1 MGDYSFNNTK
11 FMKRLPLLILFL
23 FTITSQCLAQL
34 KTYDAQWKKVDEL
47 INKKRLPKSAL
58 AEVKKIYA
66 LAKKEGQQ
74 AQVIKSLVYMTDLQ
88 EETREDNDI
97 ASIREWEKEISAAK
111 EPAASIMKSILA
123 SIYRDY
129 LQHNRYK
136 FYDRTTTVAFNKNDI
151 DTWSLQD
158 LHQKIGQLFQASL
171 QNKKLLQQTG
181 LSAYDAIIIKGGL
194 RTLRPTLYDL
204 LAHRALEY
212 FENDESDLVKPA
224 YAFEIN
230 QPEAFST
237 PEKFITVSFQTKD
250 STSNLHD
257 ALLLYQDLIRFHLT
271 DKNPDAMVDADIKR
285 IEFVK
290 RNYTGP
296 QEDSLYVNALEAL
309 VTKYPANAIAKQAS
323 FLLASWHNERAQTY
337 EPSKDTSYRYER
349 IKAVAILE
357 AAVKD
362 SSIKSAGWVNSY
374 NFLQQLKQAHFSFQV
389 EGVNVPGTP
398 FRALVTYQNVN
409 TLHLRLVKMTAALK
423 KQLES
428 REEDQYWSTLMTT
441 KAERTWSQA
450 LPNTNDLQEHK
461 VEIKIDALPVGE
473 YYLVA
478 SPNETY
484 NAKTSL
490 VGAGH
495 FHVSN
500 ISYVSQEDHF
510 FVLHRETGLPL
521 VNAQVE
527 AYKNV
532 YDYNTSKYIR
542 TTAGNYKTDINGY
555 FKLAPN
561 KEERYNN
568 YFFDIK
574 HQQDQLNLEEAY
586 YRYYSNFEEAPRQT
600 IQTFFFTDRSIYRPG
615 QTVYFK
621 GIIVS
626 RDKNYSAVV
635 PNNQTVISLYD
646 ANGEKKDSLVLTSNE
661 FGSINGQFRLPE
673 GLLNGTFQVRDKER
687 GVAYISVE
695 EYKRAKFYVE
705 FEKVKDS
712 YKVNDTVTVSGLAKA
727 YAGNNIDNA
736 KVNYRV
742 VRKPRFIYRWFS
754 RSWLPQVEEMEIVN
768 GTTTTDATGAFTIRF
783 KAIPD
788 NTLDKKYDPLF
799 DYHVYADITDI
810 NGETR
815 SSSKVVTAGYK
826 SVVMQLVT
834 PERISVDS
842 LKQLF
847 IRTENMN
854 GEYQPSTI
862 TVQFHQL
869 TPEQRLIRERLWET
883 PDQFVMTKEEYIR
896 HFPYDEYHNETDPAT
911 WNKTLAFTKTD
922 TTHTDG
928 SWIIGRQNL
937 KAGMYEITVTTK
949 DAQGNEV
956 TDKRFIELFDRTAG
970 FIKPEYLWTKGS
982 NPIEPGESTT
992 IEIGTS
998 VQQVFLVSQVAKK
1011 TQQGFTEVPIGQ
1023 KGKQPIPVLEH
1034 NEVNEGF
1041 RFTILNNEKRPFTF
1055 TATEA
1060 DRGGYSSSF
1069 VFVKHNR
1076 FYKYSDMIVVPWSNK
1091 ELKVEYETFRD
1102 KTLPGSEE
1110 KWKVKITGYKN
1121 EQVAA
1126 EMLVSMYDASLDQ
1139 FKPHQWNKPGLWP
1152 MNYRMP
1158 AWSADANF
1166 RAIESQEKYLNVSYK
1181 EFSKTYD
1188 RLNYPTYLKY
1198 PIVTVAYGT
1207 KRKRASNERE
1217 ERISSA
1223 APVVQMDMAVRAESK
1238 QMMSADT
1245 VSNSEFYVEFEDRVN
1260 TSNDPAIQVRKNFN
1274 ETAFFFPELRTDP
1287 NGAIEFTFTAPEALT
1302 RWKVQALAHTKG
1314 LAFGLAQKELVTQKE
1329 LMVQPNMPRF
1339 VRQGDRMEM
1348 SAKIVNLSDKE
1359 ITGQAQLLLFDATTN
1374 QSVDGYFIN
1383 TFPNQ
1388 YFTVAPGQSELVKFP
1403 IQVPFQFSNTLTWR
1417 IVARSEQLSDGE
1429 ENFLPVLSNKILVTE
1444 TLALPLRGNET
1455 KNFSF
1460 DKLLKSGESETLQH
1474 HALAVEYTSNPAWYA
1489 VQALPYLMEYPYDCA
1504 EQTWNRYYANA
1515 LASHITNASP
1525 KLRQV
1530 FEKWKNTDTAA
1541 LLSALQKNEEFKSA
1555 ILEETP
1561 WVLAAKT
1568 ETEQKKNIAIL
1579 FDMVRMSTELSSSLE
1594 KLKQMQTSGGSFTW
1608 FKGGPEDR
1616 YITQYIVT
1624 GMGRLKKLG
1633 LQSENF
1639 ASIYKPAIAYLD
1651 RKITQ
1656 DYKNLV
1662 KSKAKLTTQP
1672 SGDIQVQ
1679 YLYMRSFFPEL
1690 PVPASAKTAY
1700 NHYRN
1705 QAKKFWMQQGKSTQ
1719 AMTALVLSRTA
1730 DKITPAAILKSL
1742 KETSILHEELGRYWK
1757 DNQFGLSWRWSQ
1769 APIETQSLMVEAFNE
1784 ISKDITTVD
1793 ELRTWLIK
1801 NKQTNNWRT
1810 TKATADACYA
1820 MLLQGTNWLDHAPV
1834 VQIQLGTTTINS
1846 NSDAEAGTGYFKQN
1860 IPVERIQPAMGNIS
1874 VKVSGNENTPTASSW
1889 GAVYWQYFED
1899 MDKVTTA
1906 STPLKLEKK
1915 LFIEKNSDRGPV
1927 LTPVT
1932 DGMSLQVGDKIT
1944 VRIEL
1949 RVDRDME
1956 YVHMKDLRAS
1966 ALEPVNVLS
1975 GYKWQGGLGYYE
1987 STRDASTNFFFNQLR
2002 KGSYVFEYSLF
2013 VTHTGNFSNGITTI
2027 QCMYAPEFSA
2037 HSEGVRISIE

>member
-1 MGDYSFNNTK
+1 
-11 FMKRLPLLILFL
+11 MKKLPLLILFL
-23 FTITSQCLAQL
+23 FTITTQCLAQL

-66 LAKKEGQQ
+66 LAKKESQQ
-74 AQVIKSLVYMTDLQ
+74 AQVIKSLVYITDLQ

-97 ASIREWEKEISAAK
+97 ASIKEWQKEITAAK

-123 SIYRDY
+123 SIYWNY
-129 LQHNRYK
+129 LQQNRYK

-158 LHQKIGQLFQASL
+158 LHNKIGEWFQASV

-181 LSAYDAIIIKGGL
+181 LTAYDAIIIKGGL
-194 RTLRPTLYDL
+194 RALRPTLYDL

-230 QPEAFST
+230 QPEAFSNAAQ
-237 PEKFITVSFQTKD
+237 FITVPFTTKD
-250 STSNLHD
+250 SSSNLHD
-257 ALLLYQDLIRFHLT
+257 ALLLYQELIRFHLA
-271 DKNPDAMVDADIKR
+271 DKNPDALIDADIKR

-296 QEDSLYVNALEAL
+296 QEDALYRNALENL
-309 VTKYPANAIAKQAS
+309 VAKYPANAIAKQAA
-323 FLLASWHNERAQTY
+323 FLLASWHNEKAQTY
-337 EPSKDTSYRYER
+337 DPRKDTSNRYER

-374 NFLQQLKQAHFSFQV
+374 NFLQQLKQAQFSFQV
-389 EGVNVPGTP
+389 EGVNVPGAP

-423 KQLES
+423 KQLELK
-428 REEDQYWSTLMTT
+428 EEDQFWSTLMTT
-441 KAERTWSQA
+441 KAERTWTQA

-478 SPNETY
+478 SPQSTY
-484 NAKTSL
+484 HAKTSL

-500 ISYVSQEDHF
+500 ISYISQDDHF
-510 FVLHRETGLPL
+510 FVLHRETGLPI

-527 AYKNV
+527 AYKNT
-532 YDYNTSKYIR
+532 YDYKTSKYIR

-555 FKLAPN
+555 FKLDTD

-586 YRYYSNFEEAPRQT
+586 YRYYSNYEESPRPS
-600 IQTFFFTDRSIYRPG
+600 INTFFFTDRSIYRPG
-615 QTVYFK
+615 QIVYFK
-621 GIIVS
+621 GITVS
-626 RDKNYSAVV
+626 RDRNNSAVV
-635 PNNQTVISLYD
+635 AGTTTTVSLFD
-646 ANGEKKDSLVLTSNE
+646 ANGERKDSVMVTSNE
-661 FGSINGQFRLPE
+661 FGSFSGQFRLPE
-673 GLLNGTFQVRDKER
+673 GLLNGTFQIRDQNR
-687 GVAYISVE
+687 GISYISVE
-695 EYKRAKFYVE
+695 EYKRPKFYVE

-712 YKVNDTVTVSGLAKA
+712 YKVNDTVTVSGMAKA
-727 YAGNNIDNA
+727 YAGNNIDGA
-736 KVNYRV
+736 KVSYRV

-754 RSWLPQVEEMEIVN
+754 KSWLPPVEEMEIVN
-768 GTTTTDATGAFTIRF
+768 GTTTTDATGAFSIRF

-815 SSSKVVTAGYK
+815 SNSKQVTAGYK
-826 SVVMQLVT
+826 SIMLQVVV
-834 PERISVDS
+834 PDKIAVDS

-847 IRTENMN
+847 ILTENMN

-862 TVQFHQL
+862 TVQFNQL
-869 TPEQRLIRERLWET
+869 TPEQRLIRERLWGA
-883 PDQFVMTKEEYIR
+883 PDQFVMSKEEYTR
-896 HFPYDEYHNETDPAT
+896 HFPHDEYHNETDQST
-911 WNKTLAFTKTD
+911 WNKTLLFTKTD
-922 TTHTDG
+922 TTRKDG
-928 SWIIGRQNL
+928 FWLMADQKNL
-937 KAGMYEITVTTK
+937 KAGFYEIVVTTK
-949 DAQGNEV
+949 DADGNEV
-956 TDKRFIELFDRTAG
+956 TDKRYVELYDRNSG
-970 FIKPEYLWTKGS
+970 FIKPEYIWTKGS
-982 NPIEPGESTT
+982 TPIEPGESTT

-998 VQQVFLVSQVAKK
+998 AQQVFLVNQVAKK
-1011 TQQGFTEVPIGQ
+1011 TQQGFTEVPIGK
-1023 KGKQPIPVLEH
+1023 KGKEPIPVLEH
-1034 NEVNEGF
+1034 NEVNDGF
-1041 RFTILNNEKRPFTF
+1041 RFTTLNNEKRSFTF

-1060 DRGGYSSSF
+1060 DRGGYSASF

-1110 KWKVKITGYKN
+1110 KWKVKITGFKN

-1166 RAIESQEKYLNVSYK
+1166 TAVESQEKYLNVSYK
-1181 EFSKTYD
+1181 EFNKTYD
-1188 RLNYPTYLKY
+1188 RLNYPTYLTY
-1198 PIVTVAYGT
+1198 PIVTVPYGT
-1207 KRKRASNERE
+1207 RTPVTNQ
-1217 ERISSA
+1217 ISQGSVKFS
-1223 APVVQMDMAVRAESK
+1223 APVMRRDMSVMAESK
-1238 QMMSADT
+1238 EMVAADS
-1245 VSNSEFYVEFEDRVN
+1245 VAMDADGILHQQEEGLN

-1274 ETAFFFPELRTDP
+1274 ETAFFFPELRTDAS
-1287 NGAIEFTFTAPEALT
+1287 GAIEFTFTAPEALT
-1302 RWKVQALAHTKG
+1302 RWKIQSLAHTKA

-1348 SAKIVNLSDKE
+1348 SAKIVNLSGKE

-1388 YFTVAPGQSELVKFP
+1388 YFTVAAGQSELVKFP
-1403 IQVPFQFSNTLTWR
+1403 IQVPFQFTNALTWR

-1444 TLALPLRGNET
+1444 TLALPLRGSET

-1515 LASHITNASP
+1515 LASHIINASP
-1525 KLRQV
+1525 RLRQV
-1530 FEKWKNTDTAA
+1530 FEKWKHTDTAA

-1579 FDMVRMSTELSSSLE
+1579 FDMVRMSTELASSLE
-1594 KLKQMQTSGGSFTW
+1594 KLKQMQTTGGSFAW

-1633 LQSENF
+1633 LQAENF
-1639 ASIYKPAIAYLD
+1639 ISIYKPAIAFLD
-1651 RKITQ
+1651 RKVTE
-1656 DYKNLV
+1656 DYNNLV
-1662 KSKAKLTTQP
+1662 KSKAKLQTLP
-1672 SGDIQVQ
+1672 AGELHVQ
-1679 YLYMRSFFPEL
+1679 YLYMRSFFPEI

-1730 DKITPAAILKSL
+1730 DKQTPAAILKSL

-1769 APIETQSLMVEAFNE
+1769 APIETQALMVEAFNE
-1784 ISKDITTVD
+1784 IAKDTTTVD

-1820 MLLQGTNWLDHAPV
+1820 MLLQGTNWLDHEPQ
-1834 VQIQLGTTTINS
+1834 VQIRLGTTTINS
-1846 NSDAEAGTGYFKQN
+1846 NESAEAGTGYFKQN
-1860 IPVERIQPAMGNIS
+1860 IAVEKIQPSMGTIS

-1906 STPLKLEKK
+1906 STPLKLDKK

-2037 HSEGVRISIE
+2037 HSEGVRISVE